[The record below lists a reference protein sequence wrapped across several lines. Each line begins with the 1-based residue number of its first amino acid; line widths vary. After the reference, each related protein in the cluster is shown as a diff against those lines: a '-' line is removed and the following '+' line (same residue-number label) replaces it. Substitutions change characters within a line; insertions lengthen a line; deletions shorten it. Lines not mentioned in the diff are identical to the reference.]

1 MTINRVTRFQK
12 ALFWVL
18 TDEKSFRQQTNFICW
33 NSGNRNPHLLHKI
46 MSSFRL
52 IEILSYSCL
61 FEKGRSRETHCF
73 GRRPHAYFHGA
84 PARLS
89 RSNWTFMPGEGETK
103 RIYIIFLYL
112 WFTCFSL
119 RMVKYLPKD
128 NWQKFTIKNNNDN
141 DIFIF

>member
-1 MTINRVTRFQK
+1 
-12 ALFWVL
+12 
-18 TDEKSFRQQTNFICW
+18 
-33 NSGNRNPHLLHKI
+33 

-119 RMVKYLPKD
+119 RMVKYLPKVT
-128 NWQKFTIKNNNDN
+128 KMYLKTTTTTIYLFLKVFYKVRVKITIMSIIITIDYNTKRYNHS
-141 DIFIF
+141 